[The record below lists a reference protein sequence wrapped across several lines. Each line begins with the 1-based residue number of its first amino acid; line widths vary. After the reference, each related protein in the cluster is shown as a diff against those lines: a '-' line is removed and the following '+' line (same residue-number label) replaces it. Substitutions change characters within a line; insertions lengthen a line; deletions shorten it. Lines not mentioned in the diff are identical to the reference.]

1 MNTITQQ
8 RPGRWIS
15 VLLIVLGSIGLVFA
29 VGGGVARGVASH
41 GSTNESWSAPADGVS
56 ELRLSTSAALFQVR
70 FDDVAEAQLQ
80 ATTDGGPVQQW
91 RLEREGDALVV
102 DTRSRWGW
110 FTGGWGWGGLL
121 GDRGEERLV
130 LTLPTELEQA
140 GLDLDADVSA
150 GALDADAD
158 WGTASVDLSAGGA
171 RLAGSAEAL
180 DVQVSAG
187 EARIDIDSPGTVTLD
202 VSAGR
207 ITGAITGAQPDS
219 ITAQVSA
226 GDITLTVPEGEY
238 SVTQDV
244 SAGDASI
251 DVVSDSTAASTIDVD
266 VSAGSVTLRGDR
278 R

>member
-1 MNTITQQ
+1 MNPITQQ

-41 GSTNESWSAPADGVS
+41 GSTSESWSASADGVS

-102 DTRSRWGW
+102 DTRSRWGFFSWTW
-110 FTGGWGWGGLL
+110 F
-121 GDRGEERLV
+121 GDRGEERVV
-130 LTLPTELEQA
+130 LTLPTALERA
-140 GLDLDADVSA
+140 ALDLDADISA

-158 WGTASVDLSAGGA
+158 WGTAAVDVSAGGI

-187 EARIDIDSPGTVTLD
+187 EARVDIDSPGTVSLD

-207 ITGAITGAQPDS
+207 IFGEITGEQPGS

-226 GDITLTVPEGEY
+226 GDITLTIPEAEY
-238 SVTQDV
+238 AVTQDV
-244 SAGDASI
+244 SAGEATI
-251 DVVSDSTAASTIDVD
+251 DVVSDPAAASTIDVD